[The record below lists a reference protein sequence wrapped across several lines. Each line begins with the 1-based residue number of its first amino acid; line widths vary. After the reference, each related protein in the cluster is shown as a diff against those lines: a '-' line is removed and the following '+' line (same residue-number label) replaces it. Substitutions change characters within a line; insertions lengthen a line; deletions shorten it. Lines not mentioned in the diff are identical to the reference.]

1 MLRQVCMHPALQAK
15 GGKLEKVLIGRD
27 VVFPTPLAPWAA
39 FTFCAE
45 LDNAL
50 KKHTSLCGPLCKT
63 PATRAWCAGVLGVL
77 GSVSRVYWVC
87 WVCWCAGCAGV
98 LGVYVCVCVTKEVAT
113 VSDTIHIVVDI
124 LYVFVHARQ
133 A

>member
-77 GSVSRVYWVC
+77 VC
-87 WVCWCAGCAGV
+87 WVCWFAGV
-98 LGVYVCVCVTKEVAT
+98 LGVLACLVCWACAGEPNQISKCHPLQFAEGVVR
-113 VSDTIHIVVDI
+113 TIE
-124 LYVFVHARQ
+124 
-133 A
+133 

>member
-98 LGVYVCVCVTKEVAT
+98 LGVLVCWCAGCAGVLGVLGVCGGA
-113 VSDTIHIVVDI
+113 
-124 LYVFVHARQ
+124 
-133 A
+133 

>member
-27 VVFPTPLAPWAA
+27 VIFPTPRAPWAA

-45 LDNAL
+45 LDNVL

-98 LGVYVCVCVTKEVAT
+98 LGVLVCWCAGCAGVLGVLGVCGGA
-113 VSDTIHIVVDI
+113 
-124 LYVFVHARQ
+124 
-133 A
+133 